1 MENNSNNNNGQI
13 SANFT
18 LMTFAMNHGKILR
31 AGNYTN
37 TKTNQPFVAL
47 IFPNDPAGIM
57 VSVSSKLGKFNDK
70 EELKKFVLENKDKL
84 QVVQIDN
91 PEYKKPLFSLCWQ
104 AVQDVTDD
112 IDLFA

>member
-1 MENNSNNNNGQI
+1 MDNTENNNKGQI
-13 SANFT
+13 TANFT
-18 LMTFAMNHGKILR
+18 LMTFAMNHGKSLQ

-37 TKTNQPFVAL
+37 KKTNLPFVAL
-47 IFPNDPAGIM
+47 TFPKDPADIM

-91 PEYKKPLFSLCWQ
+91 PDYDKPLFSLCWQ
-104 AVQDVTDD
+104 AVHDVTD

>member
-1 MENNSNNNNGQI
+1 MDNNSNNKGII

-18 LMTFAMNHGKILR
+18 LMAFAMNHGRSLQ

-37 TKTNQPFVAL
+37 KKTQQPFVAL
-47 IFPNDPAGIM
+47 TFPKDAEDIM

-70 EELKKFVLENKDKL
+70 EDLKKFVLENKDKL

-91 PEYKKPLFSLCWQ
+91 PDYEKPLYSLCWQ
-104 AVQDVTDD
+104 AVHDTVD
-112 IDLFA
+112 IDLFG

>member
-18 LMTFAMNHGKILR
+18 LMDFAMNHGKALQ

-37 TKTNQPFVAL
+37 KKTNVSFVAL
-47 IFPNDPAGIM
+47 TFPKDPADIM

-70 EELKKFVLENKDKL
+70 EDLKKFVLENKDKL

-91 PEYKKPLFSLCWQ
+91 PEYEKPLFSLCWQ
-104 AVQDVTDD
+104 AVHDVTD
-112 IDLFA
+112 IDLFS

>member
-1 MENNSNNNNGQI
+1 MDNTENNNKGII

-18 LMTFAMNHGKILR
+18 LMAFAMNHGKALQ
-31 AGNYTN
+31 AGNYVN
-37 TKTNQPFVAL
+37 KKTQQPFVAL
-47 IFPNDPAGIM
+47 TFPNDEDDLM

-91 PEYKKPLFSLCWQ
+91 PEYEKPLFSLCWQ
-104 AVQDVTDD
+104 AVHDVTD
-112 IDLFA
+112 IDLFS

>member
-18 LMTFAMNHGKILR
+18 LMTFAMNHGKALQ
-31 AGNYTN
+31 AGNYVN
-37 TKTNQPFVAL
+37 KKTQQPFVAL
-47 IFPNDPAGIM
+47 TFPNDVDDLM
-57 VSVSSKLGKFNDK
+57 VSVSSKLGEFNDK

-91 PEYKKPLFSLCWQ
+91 PEYDKPLFSLCWQ
-104 AVQDVTDD
+104 GAHDVTD
-112 IDLFA
+112 IDLFS